1 MQPRWTWQHAA
12 LAGLVLLTGLGA
24 TSLVASAV
32 ARCDDGPPSVLGL
45 RLGLTPDMLRARF
58 ADASFRT
65 ELGED
70 VALVSDAAIAPGIEP
85 GARFEFHDGQLVAVR
100 VTLASEHAD
109 GRGEPLEVTPGTVLS
124 RAPSARWDGD
134 SAVHVVLLARTCPTH
149 RGEAERLLSISGGTP
164 ERPESSGLP

>member
-32 ARCDDGPPSVLGL
+32 ARCDEGPPALLGL
-45 RLGLTPDMLRARF
+45 RLGLTPDMLRDRYP
-58 ADASFRT
+58 DASFRT

-70 VALVSDAAIAPGIEP
+70 VSLIADAPLAHGVEG

-100 VTLASEHAD
+100 AILTAEHPEA
-109 GRGEPLEVTPGTVLS
+109 RGDRLVATPGTVLF
-124 RAPSARWDGD
+124 RGPSSSIDATREGRDG
-134 SAVHVVLLARTCPTH
+134 VEVRLLARTCPTH
-149 RGEAERLLSISGGTP
+149 HDEAEGLVATFSDR
-164 ERPESSGLP
+164 ESSDLP